1 MPADANSTDRYA
13 ALQARIDAAHQ
24 RLAENNKMEWAEVG
38 NILEGISEELNEIDE
53 HDEPRREEIYAR
65 LGARL
70 DAVHCKLDT
79 ARPTD

>member
-1 MPADANSTDRYA
+1 MPADANSPDRYA

-38 NILEGISEELNEIDE
+38 NILEGISDELTEIDE
-53 HDEPRREEIYAR
+53 QDPPRREETYSR
-65 LGARL
+65 LHARL
-70 DAVHCKLDT
+70 DEIHTRLDT